1 MLKNLIEPQILVI
14 FWRKTSFGL
23 KSINAGMITVA
34 EFLIQRMVTGR
45 AVKRAFVSALD
56 RWVNIQSLS
65 GYVLQTLRLPC
76 PPPVD
81 SQ

>member
-23 KSINAGMITVA
+23 KSINAGMITV
-34 EFLIQRMVTGR
+34 FLIQRMVTGR

-56 RWVNIQSLS
+56 RWVNIQSSS